1 MLADVLWVYITAVL
15 TQGTQGRVLIT
26 FFSCPDPQ
34 QMTEDCWV
42 WVNVWVFK
50 KKINKLYPD
59 HPSPPP
65 TGPQPGEK

>member
-15 TQGTQGRVLIT
+15 TLGTQGRVLIT

-42 WVNVWVFK
+42 WVKRWVL
-50 KKINKLYPD
+50 KKINKQTLPR
-59 HPSPPP
+59 PSIPSSNRPAAR
-65 TGPQPGEK
+65 